1 MACFF
6 GSDRGGCPT
15 SLKKMRADDVRR
27 TCLQQ
32 KDEQHYEKL
41 QRLLHGHNWL
51 SSAWL
56 QVFGGLLREK
66 KRVERRGW
74 VVGACLQRQ
83 SYSMVFVT

>member
-1 MACFF
+1 
-6 GSDRGGCPT
+6 
-15 SLKKMRADDVRR
+15 MRADDVRR

-32 KDEQHYEKL
+32 KDERHYEKL

-66 KRVERRGW
+66 RELSGVDG
-74 VVGACLQRQ
+74 
-83 SYSMVFVT
+83 